1 MCGISYYDNNDGR
14 KMKDDIKEVFDSPGG
29 KEKYWEQVMLDIK
42 KSDYKI
48 YLRECQKDD
57 IIEIDTFN
65 ELKAI
70 DRTYD
75 V

>member
-1 MCGISYYDNNDGR
+1 
-14 KMKDDIKEVFDSPGG
+14 
-29 KEKYWEQVMLDIK
+29 MLDIK

-70 DRTYD
+70 DKTYD

>member
-1 MCGISYYDNNDGR
+1 MYGISYYDSIDGKNMYR
-14 KMKDDIKEVFDSPGG
+14 DIEEVYNMPGG
-29 KEKYWEQVMLDIK
+29 REKYWEQVMLDVK
-42 KSDYKI
+42 KDNYNI
-48 YLRECQKDD
+48 HVRECNKGD

-70 DRTYD
+70 DKSYD

>member
-1 MCGISYYDNNDGR
+1 MSSSGIER
-14 KMKDDIKEVFDSPGG
+14 
-29 KEKYWEQVMLDIK
+29 YWEQVMLDIRK
-42 KSDYKI
+42 NDYKI
-48 YLRECQKDD
+48 YLRECKRED

-70 DRTYD
+70 DKTYD